1 MRTPDT
7 IRQEAWAILFNRYN
21 RSRAQLEED
30 VNQLSLMIDDL
41 CEIIEGK
48 EESTGNTALD
58 GYPKLTGEEE

>member
-1 MRTPDT
+1 MRTPDE

-41 CEIIEGK
+41 LEIIEKMK
-48 EESTGNTALD
+48 ELEAKYARVKG
-58 GYPKLTGEEE
+58 